1 MKVKIIKR
9 TLKESLNEDS
19 ILDILK
25 LIGEAHDK
33 IMEAQDLIS
42 DIVEYDEYE
51 DEDYEES
58 TLYSS
63 LEYILDDLEAS
74 LSEYDYMGEDD
85 PVEAFKDALK
95 DASE

>member
-42 DIVEYDEYE
+42 DIIEYE
-51 DEDYEES
+51 DEDYEESTLES

-85 PVEAFKDALK
+85 PVEAFKDASK
-95 DASE
+95 